1 MIRIRF
7 ISTFLI
13 TLWILIIP
21 SISLGN
27 PPDTLIIRGNVFDYG
42 GNPIPNCSVAFNN
55 SRFESNYETVTDSL
69 GKYYLEVPRGR
80 YMSIG
85 ACRMDEYQHTASA
98 SLPDSLKRLEWWG
111 WNICAEKDSI
121 IDIRYNRMEAYGIS
135 VFTIPGASPA
145 FQIFVR
151 PMSLTRYQKW
161 AIGQENIQH
170 GMDLSNVRGKALLEN
185 AKATLLA
192 PPPDLLNVKVFI
204 DGEEVP
210 VLLKQEIKEYQDAM
224 TYGNA
229 YLLTVGLPKWE
240 NGLTTDTIRFR
251 IELEDLENGDKG
263 EAIYDYTFTSYK

>member
-1 MIRIRF
+1 MNRLSIALLLIAGGWAIPP
-7 ISTFLI
+7 IS
-13 TLWILIIP
+13 
-21 SISLGN
+21 SGAS
-27 PPDTLIIRGNVFDYG
+27 PDTVIIQGNVSDYD
-42 GNPIPNCSVAFNN
+42 GNPIADCIVGFNG
-55 SRFESNYETVTDSL
+55 SRFESISETVTDSL
-69 GKYYLEVPRGR
+69 GQYRLKVPRGR
-80 YMSIG
+80 YMSMG
-85 ACRMDEYQHTASA
+85 ACRLDQYQHTASA

-161 AIGQENIQH
+161 AIGQEKIQRR
-170 GMDLSNVRGKALLEN
+170 MDLSNVRGKALLETAN
-185 AKATLLA
+185 ATLLA

-229 YLLTVGLPKWE
+229 YLLTVGFPKWE
-240 NGLTTDTIRFR
+240 NGIASDTIRFR

-263 EAIYDYTFTSYK
+263 EAIYDYIFPSYK